1 MGTRE
6 RRSRSN
12 ENDRLISELFIAS
25 GADSREIAIA
35 AVGSFGRGELS
46 PGSDLDIVFIH
57 SGEVAPDTL
66 SAIVN
71 GVLYPLWDR
80 KIKVDHSVRT
90 RQEVRSALQDDL
102 KVAMGLL
109 DIRLICGNS
118 DLVSEVQNM
127 ALSEW
132 RANSDRYLN
141 QLKSSLEERY
151 ERNGELAY
159 LLEPDLKESR
169 GGLRDI
175 TALRAMN
182 LSGALLLPMER
193 VSQAESLLSTVREA
207 LHLASGRDKDRLLFT
222 EQDKVAEALGYL
234 DADALMSDVAQSA
247 RAVDYLMQM
256 AWYQYQHKES
266 GGIGRFLRKGRSTLI
281 APGISV
287 INKQVVID
295 STFDIDSDPVIGLRA
310 AATAAQ
316 LGLPLSFDSLRI
328 YADALDAGR
337 GALPEPWPREAR
349 EYLISLI
356 GAGPAMVEIFEALD
370 QEEILFH
377 WIPEWRGVRSLPQ
390 RNVLHRHTVDRHMV
404 ETAVSAAA
412 LTREVHR
419 PDLLLFTSLFHDIG
433 KGTQEDHSLRGEILI
448 KPLAERIG
456 FNSGDVAVIQTLIK
470 HHLLLSATATRRDL
484 DDPAT
489 ITGVAEVITDVG
501 TLELLHALSIAD
513 GEATGRAAWSD
524 WKASLVNELVRKTKL
539 ALTDNTVVPQ
549 PELSESQIARA
560 ATERLDVAIEDRG
573 SLYAVEIIAP
583 DKTGLLSIVSG
594 VLNVLRL
601 DVRSARTK
609 TIGQVAVMEWIV
621 VPDPNAPDLTREDL
635 QRELARGLESEGKL
649 AERIQA
655 RIEAYAQMPT
665 IPVPAPVVETFL
677 AAATDATVIEVRSHD
692 RPALLFSI
700 GDTVRKCN
708 IDIKSAIVTTLG
720 AEAIDTLYVTE
731 IGGGALTAERALEV
745 TSRIQDSLK

>member
-6 RRSRSN
+6 RRLRSN
-12 ENDRLISELFIAS
+12 ESDRLISELFLAS
-25 GADSREIAIA
+25 GADSSEVAIA

-46 PGSDLDIVFIH
+46 PGSDLDIVILH
-57 SGEVAPDTL
+57 SGKYSTTALTE
-66 SAIVN
+66 IVN
-71 GVLYPLWDR
+71 SILYPLWD
-80 KIKVDHSVRT
+80 KKVKVDHSVRT
-90 RQEVRSALQDDL
+90 RSEVKSALTDDL

-109 DIRLICGNS
+109 DIRLICGS
-118 DLVSEVQNM
+118 ADLVADVQTL
-127 ALSEW
+127 ALDAW
-132 RANSDRYLN
+132 REEADKYLP
-141 QLKSSLEERY
+141 LLEATLNERY

-182 LSGALLLPMER
+182 ASGAVNLPMER
-193 VSQAESLLSTVREA
+193 ISQAESLLSTVREA
-207 LHLASGRDKDRLLFT
+207 LHIVSGRDKDKLLFT
-222 EQDKVAEALGYL
+222 EQDKVAELLKYA
-234 DADALMSDVAQSA
+234 DADVLMSEVAQSA
-247 RAVDYLMQM
+247 RAVDYLAQM
-256 AWYQYQHKES
+256 AWHQYHHK
-266 GGIGRFLRKGRSTLI
+266 GKDGLGRFLRRVRSTSI

-287 INKQVVID
+287 SNKEVVID

-316 LGLPLSFDSLRI
+316 LGLRLSFDSLRI

-337 GALPEPWPREAR
+337 GVLPEPWPREAR
-349 EYLISLI
+349 EYLIALI

-370 QEEILFH
+370 QEEIIFH

-433 KGTQEDHSLRGEILI
+433 KGTEEDHSLRGEQLI
-448 KPLAERIG
+448 APLAARIG
-456 FNSGDVAVIQTLIK
+456 FNQRDIATIQTLIK

-489 ITGVAEVITDVG
+489 IASVSENITDVG

-524 WKASLVNELVRKTKL
+524 WKATLVSELVRKTKL

-549 PELSESQIARA
+549 PELSPDQLTRA
-560 ATERLDVAIEDRG
+560 AAGKLDVAIVDRG
-573 SLYAVEIIAP
+573 SVYAVEIISP
-583 DKTGLLSIVSG
+583 DRTGLLSIVAG

-609 TIGQVAVMEWIV
+609 TINSVAVMEWIV
-621 VPDPNAPDLTREDL
+621 VPDPHAPDLRREDL
-635 QRELARGLESEGKL
+635 HRELVKGIEAEGKL
-649 AERIQA
+649 GERIQA
-655 RIEAYAQMPT
+655 RIDAYAQMPT
-665 IPVPAPVVETFL
+665 IPFPAPVVETFL
-677 AAATDATVIEVRSHD
+677 DAATDATVIEVRSHD

-731 IGGGALTAERALEV
+731 VGGGALTAERASEV
-745 TSRIQDSLK
+745 ASRIGASLK